1 MVSLIAIRLREV
13 IDDPEIGITNDFL
26 REVLAHVQR
35 LESLVDD
42 DAE

>member
-1 MVSLIAIRLREV
+1 MASLIAIRLREV

>member
-1 MVSLIAIRLREV
+1 MISLIAIRLREV

>member
-1 MVSLIAIRLREV
+1 MASLIAIRLREV
-13 IDDPEIGITNDFL
+13 IDDPEIGVTNDFL
-26 REVLAHVQR
+26 REVLAHIQR